1 MANEGYVP
9 KLDGSTLCHAGEG
22 QRPLLR
28 KEQGI
33 TITQNLYSMFP
44 PECSFLCSVTKVA
57 DFSIIF
63 FHFPEN

>member
-28 KEQGI
+28 KEQRI

-44 PECSFLCSVTKVA
+44 LGVFFSF
-57 DFSIIF
+57 FSYKSS
-63 FHFPEN
+63 